1 MNIRQKRL
9 ADALRN
15 YAGQDILAFEQ
26 LRPHPFGMISVI
38 DATVSDDY
46 EYADISV
53 SSQFEEKDLPHFLA
67 PCVEHIR
74 KRIGKDFSLR
84 KIPYIRLRIGKNQRS
99 TADILSLI
107 QSLDN
112 QYGLSRE
119 NPQSH
124 QSI

>member
-1 MNIRQKRL
+1 
-9 ADALRN
+9 
-15 YAGQDILAFEQ
+15 
-26 LRPHPFGMISVI
+26 MISVI
-38 DATVSDDY
+38 DATVSEDY

-53 SSQFEEKDLPHFLA
+53 SSQYEEKDLPHFLA
-67 PCVEHIR
+67 PCVENIR

-84 KIPYIRLRIGKNQRS
+84 KIPYIRLRIAKNQRS

-112 QYGLSRE
+112 QYGLSHE

-124 QSI
+124 